1 MGDSWQFEV
10 RTDQPGREITLRWVP
25 KGDYPNVPLL
35 INLDT
40 GEGVEIDPGVPGSYT
55 FVMDA
60 TTQRF
65 EWIY

>member
-1 MGDSWQFEV
+1 MQGD
-10 RTDQPGREITLRWVP
+10 IP
-25 KGDYPNVPLL
+25 KAPLL

-40 GEGVEIDPGVPGSYT
+40 GEVVEIDPAVPGSYT

-60 TTQRF
+60 ATQRF